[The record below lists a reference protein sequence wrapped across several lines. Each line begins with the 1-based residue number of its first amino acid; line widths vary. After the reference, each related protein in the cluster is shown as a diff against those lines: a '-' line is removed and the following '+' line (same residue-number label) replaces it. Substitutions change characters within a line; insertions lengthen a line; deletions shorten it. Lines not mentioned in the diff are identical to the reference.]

1 MVMVLGVD
9 VHKDTHT
16 VVAVD
21 EVGRANGERTVR
33 ATDTGHRQLLD
44 WARRQFPQ
52 DRMWAVEDCRH
63 VSTRLE
69 RALLAAGETVVRVP
83 PKLMAGA
90 RSSART
96 RGKSDPIDALAI
108 ARAALREPDLPLA
121 RHDDTSRTLK
131 LLVDHRDDLV
141 IERTKMANRLRRH
154 LHELDPEL
162 DIPARGL
169 NRLNLLDRLITWL
182 AEQSRPDRL
191 GQVLARL
198 AAELL
203 TDIRAATVR
212 INALEREINTL
223 ARAAAPRLMDL
234 QGAGG
239 LTTAKIVGET
249 ANVIRFRSEACFA
262 MHAGVAPIPA
272 SSGRTQRHRLAR
284 GGNRQL
290 NAALHRI
297 AITQVRLTDSPGQ
310 LYYQRRRA
318 QGDTAMEALRALKR
332 RLARVVFNLLQA
344 DTTVAI
350 NDLSTAA

>member
-21 EVGRANGERTVR
+21 EVGRADGERTVR

-44 WARRQFPQ
+44 WARRQVPQ

-141 IERTKMANRLRRH
+141 IERTKMANRLRWH

-223 ARAAAPRLMDL
+223 ARQAAPRLMAL
-234 QGAGG
+234 PGAGG

-249 ANVIRFRSEACFA
+249 ANITRFRSEACFA
-262 MHAGVAPIPA
+262 MHAGVAPPG
-272 SSGRTQRHRLAR
+272 SPVTPSGRDGL
-284 GGNRQL
+284 
-290 NAALHRI
+290 
-297 AITQVRLTDSPGQ
+297 V
-310 LYYQRRRA
+310 
-318 QGDTAMEALRALKR
+318 
-332 RLARVVFNLLQA
+332 LQP
-344 DTTVAI
+344 
-350 NDLSTAA
+350 

>member
-21 EVGRANGERTVR
+21 EVGRADGERTVR

-44 WARRQFPQ
+44 WARRQVPQ

-141 IERTKMANRLRRH
+141 IERTKMANRLRWH
-154 LHELDPEL
+154 LHELNPEL

-169 NRLNLLDRLITWL
+169 NRLNQLDRLTTWL
-182 AEQSRPDRL
+182 SEQTWTEQIS
-191 GQVLARL
+191 QVLARL

-203 TDIRAATVR
+203 TDIRAATARIGAVVR
-212 INALEREINTL
+212 R
-223 ARAAAPRLMDL
+223 
-234 QGAGG
+234 
-239 LTTAKIVGET
+239 
-249 ANVIRFRSEACFA
+249 
-262 MHAGVAPIPA
+262 
-272 SSGRTQRHRLAR
+272 
-284 GGNRQL
+284 
-290 NAALHRI
+290 
-297 AITQVRLTDSPGQ
+297 
-310 LYYQRRRA
+310 
-318 QGDTAMEALRALKR
+318 
-332 RLARVVFNLLQA
+332 
-344 DTTVAI
+344 
-350 NDLSTAA
+350 

>member
-21 EVGRANGERTVR
+21 EVGRADGERTVR

-44 WARRQFPQ
+44 WARRQVPQ

-141 IERTKMANRLRRH
+141 IERTKMANRLRWH

-223 ARAAAPRLMDL
+223 ARQAAPRLMTL
-234 QGAGG
+234 PGAGG

-249 ANVIRFRSEACFA
+249 ANITRFRSEACFA
-262 MHAGVAPIPA
+262 MHAGVAPPGSPVTPSGRDGLDAAPA
-272 SSGRTQRHRLAR
+272 SWALPRRAPRTHRPARRQRHDESQH
-284 GGNRQL
+284 GGLLGYRP
-290 NAALHRI
+290 HSDSTR
-297 AITQVRLTDSPGQ
+297 AIRHSRML
-310 LYYQRRRA
+310 
-318 QGDTAMEALRALKR
+318 
-332 RLARVVFNLLQA
+332 
-344 DTTVAI
+344 
-350 NDLSTAA
+350 

>member
-90 RSSART
+90 RSSAR
-96 RGKSDPIDALAI
+96 
-108 ARAALREPDLPLA
+108 AALREPDLPLA

-141 IERTKMANRLRRH
+141 IERTKMANRLRWH

-223 ARAAAPRLMDL
+223 ARAAAPRLMAL
-234 QGAGG
+234 SGAGG

-249 ANVIRFRSEACFA
+249 ANITRFRSEACFA
-262 MHAGVAPIPA
+262 MHAGVAPNPA